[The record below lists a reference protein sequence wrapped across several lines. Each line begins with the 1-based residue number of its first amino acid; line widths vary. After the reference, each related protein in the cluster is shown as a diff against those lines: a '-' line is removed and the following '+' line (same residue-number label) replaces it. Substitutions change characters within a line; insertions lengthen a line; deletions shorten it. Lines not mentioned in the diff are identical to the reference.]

1 MPIHRLGD
9 KMKAIDI
16 QSKDLIVVD
25 ENTNIWEVAKLM
37 KEKDIGFIPVSCENK
52 IIGVI
57 TDRDIVC
64 NAIAN
69 KSDLKKTIKDYFT
82 KKVISVSEDDNVS
95 KILNTMRKNKVK
107 RVLVQD
113 NNKKLTGI
121 ISFSDIL
128 NNNEF
133 DLLNT
138 MKEIWSIKRNSN
150 EYRTEIDE
158 FYL

>member
-1 MPIHRLGD
+1 
-9 KMKAIDI
+9 MKAIDI
-16 QSKDLIVVD
+16 QSKDLIIVD
-25 ENTNIWEVAKLM
+25 ENTSIWEVAKIM
-37 KEKDIGFIPVSCENK
+37 KENDIGFIPVSCQNK

-69 KSDLKKTIKDYFT
+69 KSELNKPIKDYFT
-82 KKVISVSEDDNVS
+82 KKVISVTENDNVS

-107 RVLVQD
+107 RVLVQN

-133 DLLNT
+133 DLLIT
-138 MKEIWSIKRNSN
+138 MKEIWAIKRNSDK
-150 EYRTEIDE
+150 YRTEIDE